1 MPEKLKFNPNA
12 PYQGATDIKQPID
25 KKPVFDPSKPFEPAS
40 PKLREGDASVILPKY
55 KTPKELEVDSAV
67 NFIKEKGGR
76 NGSTIMDSELDVL
89 RDVLKDP
96 RVTEEQR
103 KKAILTIQ
111 GYDSKHDDNNTMYYN
126 KREDNG
132 VYIPTALAYGERPPQ
147 GYKTASVWGNKKEAE
162 DDSWYTDLGKSLANG
177 VLGAVGGVFD
187 VAQVGQEFVTGSESK
202 YLNKLKNTTEALK
215 FEKDSDLEKPIY
227 NTEGI
232 QTFGDLLDKDRFDL
246 SPQALWGTFN
256 MAAESLTGFGAG
268 VKGASILAKGGKGL
282 AEGLKGVEGAVEL
295 GKAAQKAAIF
305 TGSFASQVGDVY
317 DSATETGL
325 KGRDRAAFATSVGG
339 TMAALDAFWGLD
351 GKIMSNMFKKSKKEM
366 LQNLIK
372 TVERDELGNI
382 TEQGFKELA
391 KQTTVQYA
399 QLAKNGVKE
408 VVKDAFSEGGQEA
421 AQDFSQKAGEQLW
434 DKLSDEDKAKFG
446 TNATSAESFGDYI
459 NSFATGL
466 VSGAPMAV
474 ASQVLKNKHDEQ
486 SINAYERVKEGDNAV
501 MALKTDLVQS
511 LKAGEITQSEF
522 DQANFKIDSYKKFN
536 EETKGLNLDSEK
548 ERKAF
553 ELSFQIEGLKT
564 EIPTT
569 PKELEKLAPIPLAA
583 VKSKQDEVNNLQK
596 ELTELVGKAQAKA
609 EPLVSKKT
617 QEKVVK
623 ETEEQA
629 TENKKEIVSNLKQKK
644 ATNSKWEDLIDNSVN
659 ERELDAVLDQMDKAN
674 ETTPDLADYVGLK
687 RIDLKTPKAEVKKP
701 ARRALKRPKE
711 TPKKSVKEKS
721 KFTYIPYKEDSRTY
735 SEIPNDEFNSDTMDS
750 RKIHATFRK
759 ELSDETKY
767 PENKVNGVI
776 VPRVHTYDGKDYTT
790 YEFEAPDGKKIRF
803 ASSIMR
809 EEGYRGH
816 MRTER
821 LSNTNAKGLPTF
833 MKVVDLNKVPDD
845 YKDKMPEGYTS
856 KKKILGIY
864 KADDGSFL
872 GWAKETHRGKADTLD
887 KEGNALYNEAE
898 SDLIKHIET
907 KKENPLSG
915 EQLTEIRTPKT
926 PITPEEKTTQSNKE
940 TVATTEKEVKK
951 EDKKPVE
958 SNKESKP
965 NALNIRNKVIGYNEL
980 SKEQKKSEFGVSLRS
995 EIQKDAESIGGSL
1008 KLLNKG
1014 KIQLLDS
1021 DGKQIKK
1028 ESVKREQSIIDEEKA
1043 LAKKTKAALDTVPT
1057 SLDQYVAMVVG
1068 RGGQFDK
1075 SVTKE
1080 IPDIPSLMKN
1090 NKGEGYSLESLYD
1103 GYKQESG
1110 LDNIDEKDFAIEV
1123 EEVIKPYLTEGG
1135 RDAAI
1140 KYAIESYE
1148 KEINGGVTDKQLS
1161 EMVAYGESLGL
1172 KEQEVI
1178 VINEAVQNLNE
1189 EEVTELETKI
1199 DNTNEKDRN
1208 EEFANETIK
1217 DIAGEKGSNKN
1228 PFDESESEQDEE
1240 GKDISRNEYPDD
1252 VFQKPAELQ
1261 YAEGQLK
1268 KAEIELT
1275 TSKKALDAKRKEL
1288 DKGIVDDRE
1297 DLFGE
1302 RKSTD
1307 AASLF
1312 DERVDLNAREET
1324 LAPFKQRYENA
1335 QKDFA
1340 KQTAKVKELQ
1350 DKGDSQT
1357 SLFQKKAANKANV
1370 DKVIAKLQNAM
1381 PKVKIVFDDKLEA
1394 AGKWSPSN
1402 NTITVNPYYAG
1413 LDTPIHEAGHVLIDA
1428 MGYDNK
1434 VIQAA
1439 IKQLRN
1445 TDLYKETKE
1454 RYPELSERGLD
1465 IEVLAEAIGREGAD
1479 IFDKE
1484 ADKSKFKGYLE
1495 YIFDWLKRKL
1505 GLEKNVA
1512 KSLAKQIIKGIGTK
1526 NLEGTKTGKEQ
1537 LSKNS
1542 SSKFTSKPLSFQ
1554 QYADE
1559 NGFSAEKE
1567 NEKIKD
1573 AKEILDEAEYER
1585 DLAKEDAEDALTDME
1600 AEKAEAILKEK
1611 TEIFNKAYSNYKKI
1625 GKRKFDYN
1633 KYNKDFKEIQSILK
1647 EKDLDDYSAQEL
1659 NDLIAK
1665 LFSFNDKAAK
1675 AVREKAYQRL
1685 GHKVTVKQ
1693 QEVSKGFE
1701 GVIESLAKTSDISPL
1716 QSKIL
1721 HYSQFSEKNADMQAL
1736 GLANGKAII
1745 EKLSEA
1751 NSLKETHAKL
1761 GLKVIREENK
1771 RLGITGMAMNRFS
1784 SDSSKYFEYM
1794 INEKGEYLTVK
1805 EAEAKG
1811 LSEAKINY
1819 LKFHREIVDS
1829 YRNEMDAND
1838 FENIKMA
1845 AIRVDKN
1852 FMEAY
1857 KSEGLL
1863 PAFSYYLGG
1872 GATNLGK
1879 VRIVHNG
1886 QIMSYAEIEKDIIS
1900 KVDKKSIQSI
1910 SKALFDLLVANIKAR
1925 YQLKKGQ
1932 NVDEKENP
1940 LELKGEAEYSL
1951 NEKGQ
1956 LVSKFDKPRAA
1967 DRGYSKDFY
1976 KAMNQFID
1984 ESAHVKHISK
1994 IMPLVEAVEYLNK
2007 NGYIEEGYAI
2017 KPNVAKW
2024 IEDWKKLHIFK
2035 EPYVN
2040 DPIIDATIKT
2050 MRKLVASTTM
2060 WFNIP
2065 ANLINVFMGNYNN
2078 WRAEN
2083 IETLAK
2089 GNARLFG
2096 GKGSRKEVGVISDYA
2111 LAIIKKYN
2119 LVNQDFDSHPVI
2131 KANSIFSKLATWG
2144 TQVGEYQIQGS
2155 LALGLLNQE
2164 EFDSFEFT
2172 KDKYGN
2178 DVLTVKSNGKYTED
2192 EIKSKMTQVK
2202 NRVTDIQGKY
2212 PDEDRRNIMRGE
2224 FGKAL
2229 FQFKV
2234 WMPDWFKERF
2244 SARYINAYGVEKEG
2258 SYTKMLRVG
2267 VKEMYSDLKKGDV
2280 KKALTNPSFVTNL
2293 KGMATIGALLALK
2306 HSGDD
2311 DDEKKKGG
2319 LNWDSALSQV
2329 LFIFDLEQDKYMVSN
2344 PAAVLGKIKDFINA
2358 FEALIGFEE
2367 DAWQKTKRVLPGNKA
2382 ISFGENLIK

>member
-1 MPEKLKFNPNA
+1 MDIKPVGQLKPINNGVNPVGKLKPVQSNLS
-12 PYQGATDIKQPID
+12 PIGR
-25 KKPVFDPSKPFEPAS
+25 
-40 PKLREGDASVILPKY
+40 LQEGDSNTVLPTY
-55 KTPKELEVDSAV
+55 KTPKDLEVDSAI

-76 NGSTIMDSELDVL
+76 NGSTIMDSEIDVL

-96 RVTEEQR
+96 RATKEQR
-103 KKAILTIQ
+103 EKAILTVQ

-132 VYIPTALAYGERPPQ
+132 VYVPTALAYGERPPQ

-187 VAQVGQEFVTGSESK
+187 VAQVGQELVTGSESK

-215 FEKDSDLEKPIY
+215 FEKDSDLEAPIY

-246 SPQALWGTFN
+246 SPKALWGTFN

-282 AEGLKGVEGAVEL
+282 VEGLKGVEGAVEL

-446 TNATSAESFGDYI
+446 TSATSAKSFGSYI
-459 NSFATGL
+459 NSFSTGL
-466 VSGAPMAV
+466 ASGAPMAI
-474 ASQVLKNKHDEQ
+474 ASQTLKNKHDEQ
-486 SINAYERVKEGDNAV
+486 SINAYERVKEGPEAT

-536 EETKGLNLDSEK
+536 EETKGLNLDTEK

-569 PKELEKLAPIPLAA
+569 PKELDKLAPIPLAA

-596 ELTELVGKAQAKA
+596 ELTELIGKAQAKA

-629 TENKKEIVSNLKQKK
+629 TENKKEIVANLKQKK
-644 ATNSKWEDLIDNSVN
+644 VTNSKWEDLIDNSVN
-659 ERELDAVLDQMDKAN
+659 EKELDAVLDQMDNAG

-687 RIDLKTPKAEVKKP
+687 RIDLKTPKTEIKKP

-711 TPKKSVKEKS
+711 PVVKSVKDKS
-721 KFTYIPYKEDSRTY
+721 KFTYIPYKEDKRTY
-735 SEIPNDEFNSDTMDS
+735 SEIPSDEFNSDTMDS
-750 RKIHATFRK
+750 RKVHATFRK

-776 VPRVHTYDGKDYTT
+776 VPRVHTHDGKDYTT

-816 MRTER
+816 MRTEK
-821 LSNTNAKGLPTF
+821 LSNVNAKGLPTF
-833 MKVVDLNKVPDD
+833 MKVVDLGKVPDD
-845 YKDKMPEGYTS
+845 YKDKMPEGYAS

-907 KKENPLSG
+907 KKENPLPG

-926 PITPEEKTTQSNKE
+926 PVAPAEKDTQSNKE
-940 TVATTEKEVKK
+940 TVTTTEKEAKK
-951 EDKKPVE
+951 EVSKPAE
-958 SNKESKP
+958 SNKESESKGP
-965 NALNIRNKVIGYNEL
+965 VLRRKIVGYNQL
-980 SKEQKKSEFGVSLRS
+980 SKEQKKSDFGVNLRK
-995 EIQKDAESIGGSL
+995 EIQKEVEDFGGSL
-1008 KLLNKG
+1008 KPISGN
-1014 KIQLLDS
+1014 KIQLLDG
-1021 DGKQIKK
+1021 DGKQVKQV
-1028 ESVKREQSIIDEEKA
+1028 SVKRDQSVIDEEKA
-1043 LAKKTKAALDTVPT
+1043 IAVKKKNALNTTPT
-1057 SLDQYVAMVVG
+1057 SISQYLAMVIG
-1068 RGGQFDK
+1068 AKGQFAE

-1080 IPDIPSLMKN
+1080 IPNVPSMMKDFK
-1090 NKGEGYSLESLYD
+1090 KGYTLESLLQ
-1103 GYKQESG
+1103 GYKDRANLNDEAVNES
-1110 LDNIDEKDFAIEV
+1110 DFNLEAMDFLKE
-1123 EEVIKPYLTEGG
+1123 YLIEGG
-1135 RDAAI
+1135 RDLAI
-1140 KYAIESYE
+1140 KYAVESYE
-1148 KEINGGVTDKQLS
+1148 KEINDGYTDKQI
-1161 EMVAYGESLGL
+1161 
-1172 KEQEVI
+1172 K
-1178 VINEAVQNLNE
+1178 
-1189 EEVTELETKI
+1189 ELEAFAKENEIKESDVEKAKEIAQNVNAEEYTQITQKI
-1199 DNTNEKDRN
+1199 ESKNENERN
-1208 EEFANETIK
+1208 EQLADETFEDYFGDENGINDVFIK
-1217 DIAGEKGSNKN
+1217 DESKKSGE
-1228 PFDESESEQDEE
+1228 E
-1240 GKDISRNEYPDD
+1240 KDISKNEYPDD

-1275 TSKKALDAKRKEL
+1275 ASKKALDAKRKEL
-1288 DKGIVDDRE
+1288 DKGIIDDRE

-1307 AASLF
+1307 ATSLF

-1381 PKVKIVFDDKLEA
+1381 PKVKIVFDDNLEA

-1434 VIQAA
+1434 VIQTA
-1439 IKQLRN
+1439 IKQLRG
-1445 TDLYKETKE
+1445 TDLYKETKS
-1454 RYPELSERGLD
+1454 RYPELSEHGLD
-1465 IEVLAEAIGREGAD
+1465 MEVLAEAIGREGAD
-1479 IFDKE
+1479 VFNKE

-1512 KSLAKQIIKGIGTK
+1512 KNLAKQIIKGIGTK

-1537 LSKNS
+1537 LSKK
-1542 SSKFTSKPLSFQ
+1542 SKNPLGAKPLRFE
-1554 QYADE
+1554 QYAAE
-1559 NGFSAEKE
+1559 HGFSYEKE
-1567 NEKIKD
+1567 TEKLND
-1573 AKEILDEAEYER
+1573 ASAVLEDAQYEY
-1585 DLAKEDAEDALTDME
+1585 DLAKEDAEDATTDAE

-1611 TEIFNKAYSNYKKI
+1611 EVELSKAKKEFAKVGKRTFEYKKY
-1625 GKRKFDYN
+1625 R
-1633 KYNKDFKEIQSILK
+1633 KDFNAIQKIMAEKEVS
-1647 EKDLDDYSAQEL
+1647 DYSTEEL
-1659 NDLIAK
+1659 QDLISM
-1665 LFSFNDKAAK
+1665 LHGFDNKAAK
-1675 AVREKAYQRL
+1675 AVRQDAMTKLAMIAT
-1685 GHKVTVKQ
+1685 KKQ
-1693 QEVSKGFE
+1693 QEKFKKKE
-1701 GVIESLAKTSDISPL
+1701 GYIEDLAKTKDISPL
-1716 QSKIL
+1716 QARIL
-1721 HYSQFSEKNADMQAL
+1721 HHSHFTENNPDMQAVSL
-1736 GLANGKAII
+1736 EFGNAVMDKILDANSKKTTH
-1745 EKLSEA
+1745 EKL
-1751 NSLKETHAKL
+1751 
-1761 GLKVIREENK
+1761 GQKVIAEENK
-1771 RLGITGMAMNRFS
+1771 RLGIVGATKNRFS
-1784 SDSSKYFEYM
+1784 SDSAKYFDWME
-1794 INEKGEYLTVK
+1794 NENGELLTVE
-1805 EAEAKG
+1805 EAKAKG
-1811 LSEAKINY
+1811 LSEAKVNY
-1819 LKFHREIVDS
+1819 LKFTRETIAD
-1829 YRNEMDAND
+1829 YKGQLEEND
-1838 FENIKMA
+1838 FENAVMD
-1845 AIRVDKN
+1845 AIRIDKG

-1872 GATNLGK
+1872 GANNLGK
-1879 VRIVHNG
+1879 VRILHNG
-1886 QIMSYAEIEKDIIS
+1886 KIMSYAEIEKEILS
-1900 KVDKKSIQSI
+1900 TANRKSVTSMA
-1910 SKALFDLLVANIKAR
+1910 KALWDLLVANIQAR
-1925 YQLKKGQ
+1925 RQLKKGF
-1932 NVDEKENP
+1932 NIDEAVNP

-1956 LVSKFDKPRAA
+1956 LVSKFDKPRAK

-1994 IMPLVEAVEYLNK
+1994 IMPLVDSVEYLNK
-2007 NGYIEEGYAI
+2007 NGYMEEGYTI
-2017 KPNVAKW
+2017 KPNVSKW

-2035 EPYVN
+2035 EPHVN
-2040 DPIIDATIKT
+2040 DPILDASIKA

-2065 ANLINVFMGNYNN
+2065 ANVLNVFMGNYSN
-2078 WRAEN
+2078 WRQEN
-2083 IETLAK
+2083 GKTVAL
-2089 GNARLFG
+2089 GNKRLFG
-2096 GKGSRKEVGVISDYA
+2096 GNGKNRAYGLD
-2111 LAIIKKYN
+2111 IIKKYN
-2119 LVNQDFDSHPVI
+2119 VVNQDYDSNATMKYGAI
-2131 KANSIFSKLATWG
+2131 LSKLGTIG
-2144 TQVGEYQIQGS
+2144 TQIGEYQIQGS
-2155 LALGLLNQE
+2155 LGLGLLSE
-2164 EFDSFEFT
+2164 DEFNSFEYT

-2178 DVLTVKSNGKYTED
+2178 EILTVKPGVD
-2192 EIKSKMTQVK
+2192 EKALKEKMTQVK

-2212 PDEDRRNIMRGE
+2212 PDEDRRNIMKGE
-2224 FGKAL
+2224 IGKAA

-2234 WMPDWFKERF
+2234 WIPDYFKERF
-2244 SARYINAYGVEKEG
+2244 SSKYYNAYGQEKEG
-2258 SYTKMLRVG
+2258 TFTKLLRVG
-2267 VKEMYSDLKKGDV
+2267 IKEMYADLKKGDF
-2280 KKALTNPSFVTNL
+2280 KNIYKNNPSFMSNL
-2293 KGMATIGALLALK
+2293 KGIATIGTLMALA
-2306 HSGDD
+2306 HQDGDD
-2311 DDEKKKGG
+2311 EEAKKGS
-2319 LNWDSALSQV
+2319 LSFQNALSQV
-2329 LFIFDLEQDKYMVSN
+2329 LFILDLEQDKYMVSN
-2344 PAAVLGKIKDFINA
+2344 PVAALGKTKDLLSA
-2358 FEALIGFEE
+2358 FEALVTLDEKAY
-2367 DAWQKTKRVLPGNKA
+2367 DKVKRVLPANKLEK
-2382 ISFGENLIK
+2382 IVDFGKKVVE

>member
-1 MPEKLKFNPNA
+1 MDIKPVGQLKPINNGVNPVGKLKPVQSNLS
-12 PYQGATDIKQPID
+12 PIGR
-25 KKPVFDPSKPFEPAS
+25 
-40 PKLREGDASVILPKY
+40 LQEGDSNTVLPTY
-55 KTPKELEVDSAV
+55 KTPKDLEVDSAI

-76 NGSTIMDSELDVL
+76 NGSTIMDSEIDVL

-96 RVTEEQR
+96 RATKEQR
-103 KKAILTIQ
+103 EKAILTVQ

-132 VYIPTALAYGERPPQ
+132 VYVPTALAYGERPPQ

-187 VAQVGQEFVTGSESK
+187 VAQVGQELVTGSESK

-215 FEKDSDLEKPIY
+215 FEKDSDLEAPIY

-246 SPQALWGTFN
+246 SPKALWGTFN

-282 AEGLKGVEGAVEL
+282 VEGLKGVEGAVEL

-446 TNATSAESFGDYI
+446 TSATSAKSFGSYI
-459 NSFATGL
+459 NSFSTGL
-466 VSGAPMAV
+466 ASGAPMAV

-486 SINAYERVKEGDNAV
+486 SINAYERVKEGPEAT

-536 EETKGLNLDSEK
+536 EETKGLNLDTEK

-569 PKELEKLAPIPLAA
+569 PKELDKLTPIPLAA

-596 ELTELVGKAQAKA
+596 ELTELIGKAQAKA

-629 TENKKEIVSNLKQKK
+629 TENKKEIVANLKQKK
-644 ATNSKWEDLIDNSVN
+644 VTNSKWEDLIDNSVN
-659 ERELDAVLDQMDKAN
+659 EKELDAVLDQMDNAG

-687 RIDLKTPKAEVKKP
+687 RIDLKTPKAEINKP

-711 TPKKSVKEKS
+711 PVVKSVKDKS

-750 RKIHATFRK
+750 RKVHATFRK
-759 ELSDETKY
+759 ELSNETKY

-816 MRTER
+816 MRTEK
-821 LSNTNAKGLPTF
+821 LSNVNAKGLPTF
-833 MKVVDLNKVPDD
+833 MKVVDLGKVPDD
-845 YKDKMPEGYTS
+845 YKDKMPEGYAS

-926 PITPEEKTTQSNKE
+926 PIAPEEKTTQSNKE

-1479 IFDKE
+1479 IFNKE
-1484 ADKSKFKGYLE
+1484 SDKSKFKGYLE

-1512 KSLAKQIIKGIGTK
+1512 KNLAKQIIKGIGTK

-1537 LSKNS
+1537 LSKK
-1542 SSKFTSKPLSFQ
+1542 SKNPLGAKPLRFE
-1554 QYADE
+1554 QYAAE
-1559 NGFSAEKE
+1559 HGFSYEKE
-1567 NEKIKD
+1567 TEKLNEASAILED
-1573 AKEILDEAEYER
+1573 AQYEY
-1585 DLAKEDAEDALTDME
+1585 DLAKEDAEDALTDAE

-1611 TEIFNKAYSNYKKI
+1611 EVELAKAKKDFAKVGKRTFEYKKY
-1625 GKRKFDYN
+1625 R
-1633 KYNKDFKEIQSILK
+1633 KDFNAIQKLMAEKEVS
-1647 EKDLDDYSAQEL
+1647 EYSTEEL
-1659 NDLIAK
+1659 QDLISM
-1665 LFSFNDKAAK
+1665 LHGFDNKAAK
-1675 AVREKAYQRL
+1675 AVRQEAMTKLAMIAT
-1685 GHKVTVKQ
+1685 KKQ
-1693 QEVSKGFE
+1693 QEKFKKKE
-1701 GVIESLAKTSDISPL
+1701 GYIEDLAKTKDISPL
-1716 QSKIL
+1716 QSRIL
-1721 HYSQFSEKNADMQAL
+1721 HHSHFTENNPDMQAVSL
-1736 GLANGKAII
+1736 EFGNAVMDKILDANSKKTTH
-1745 EKLSEA
+1745 EKL
-1751 NSLKETHAKL
+1751 
-1761 GLKVIREENK
+1761 GQKVIAEENK
-1771 RLGITGMAMNRFS
+1771 RLGIVGATKNRFS
-1784 SDSSKYFEYM
+1784 SDSAKYFEWM
-1794 INEKGEYLTVK
+1794 ENENGELLTVE
-1805 EAEAKG
+1805 EAQAKG

-1819 LKFHREIVDS
+1819 LKFTRETIAD
-1829 YRNEMDAND
+1829 YKGLLEEND
-1838 FENIKMA
+1838 FENAVMD
-1845 AIRVDKN
+1845 AIRIDKG

-1872 GATNLGK
+1872 GANNLGK

-1886 QIMSYAEIEKDIIS
+1886 QVKSYAEIEKEILSTADR
-1900 KVDKKSIQSI
+1900 KSVTSMA
-1910 SKALFDLLVANIKAR
+1910 KALWDLLVANIQAR
-1925 YQLKKGQ
+1925 RQLKKGF
-1932 NVDEKENP
+1932 NVDEAVNP

-1956 LVSKFDKPRAA
+1956 LVSKFDKPRAK

-1994 IMPLVEAVEYLNK
+1994 IMPLVDSVEYLNK
-2007 NGYIEEGYAI
+2007 NGYMEEGYAI
-2017 KPNVAKW
+2017 KPNVSKW

-2035 EPYVN
+2035 EPHVN
-2040 DPIIDATIKT
+2040 DPILDASIKA

-2065 ANLINVFMGNYNN
+2065 ANVLNVFMGNYSN
-2078 WRAEN
+2078 WRQEN
-2083 IETLAK
+2083 GKTVAL
-2089 GNARLFG
+2089 GNKRLFG
-2096 GKGSRKEVGVISDYA
+2096 GNGKNRAYGLD
-2111 LAIIKKYN
+2111 IIKKYN
-2119 LVNQDFDSHPVI
+2119 VVNQDYDSNATMKYGAI
-2131 KANSIFSKLATWG
+2131 LSKLGTIG
-2144 TQVGEYQIQGS
+2144 TQIGEYQIQGS
-2155 LALGLLNQE
+2155 LGLGLLSE
-2164 EFDSFEFT
+2164 DEFNSFEYT

-2178 DVLTVKSNGKYTED
+2178 EILTVKPGVD
-2192 EIKSKMTQVK
+2192 EKALKEKMTKVK

-2212 PDEDRRNIMRGE
+2212 PDEDRRNIMKGE
-2224 FGKAL
+2224 IGKAA

-2234 WMPDWFKERF
+2234 WIPDFWAERF
-2244 SARYINAYGVEKEG
+2244 SAKYYNAYGVEREG
-2258 SYTKMLRVG
+2258 TFHKIMREGL
-2267 VKEMYSDLKKGDV
+2267 KQIKSDINKKGLI
-2280 KKALTNPSFVTNL
+2280 KAFWENEALMSNI
-2293 KGMATIGALLALK
+2293 KGLATIGTLLALK
-2306 HSGDD
+2306 YQDD
-2311 DDEKKKGG
+2311 DDEDAKKGS
-2319 LNWDSALSQV
+2319 LSVQNALSQV
-2329 LFIFDLEQDKYMVSN
+2329 LFILDPEQLKYMLSN
-2344 PAAVLGKIKDFINA
+2344 PVAALGKSKDLVNAVEALLTLDEDAYKKVKRVVPANKVLG
-2358 FEALIGFEE
+2358 LIV
-2367 DAWQKTKRVLPGNKA
+2367 K
-2382 ISFGENLIK
+2382 

>member
-1 MPEKLKFNPNA
+1 M
-12 PYQGATDIKQPID
+12 DIKPVGQLKPINNGV
-25 KKPVFDPSKPFEPAS
+25 KPVGQLKPVQSNLS
-40 PKLREGDASVILPKY
+40 PIGRLQEGDANTILPKY
-55 KTPKELEVDSAV
+55 KTPQELEVDSAI

-89 RDVLKDP
+89 KDVLKDA
-96 RVTEEQR
+96 RATKEQR
-103 KKAILTIQ
+103 EKAILTVQ
-111 GYDSKHDDNNTMYYN
+111 GYDFKHDDNNTMYYN

-132 VYIPTALAYGERPPQ
+132 VYVPTALAYGERPPQ
-147 GYKTASVWGNKKEAE
+147 GYKVASVWGNKKEAE
-162 DDSWYTDLGKSLANG
+162 DDTWYNDLGKSLANG
-177 VLGAVGGVFD
+177 VFGAVGGVFD
-187 VAQVGQEFVTGSESK
+187 VAQVGQELITGSESK

-215 FEKDSDLEKPIY
+215 FEKDSDLEAPIY
-227 NTEGI
+227 KTEGI
-232 QTFGDLLDKDRFDL
+232 QTFGDLFDKDRFDL
-246 SPQALWGTFN
+246 SPKALWGTFN

-268 VKGASILAKGGKGL
+268 TKGASILAKGTKGFT
-282 AEGLKGVEGAVEL
+282 EGLKGVEGAVEL
-295 GKAAQKAAIF
+295 NKAAQKAAIF

-421 AQDFSQKAGEQLW
+421 AQDFSQKAGEELW

-474 ASQVLKNKHDEQ
+474 ASQTLKNQHDEQ
-486 SINAYERVKEGDNAV
+486 SINAYERVKEGDSAV

-569 PKELEKLAPIPLAA
+569 PKELDKLAPIPLAA

-674 ETTPDLADYVGLK
+674 EASPDLYDYVGLK
-687 RIDLKTPKAEVKKP
+687 RIDLKTPKTSVSKPVK
-701 ARRALKRPKE
+701 RALKRPKE

-721 KFTYIPYKEDSRTY
+721 KFTYIPYKEDKRAY

-816 MRTER
+816 MRTEK

-833 MKVVDLNKVPDD
+833 MKVVDLGKVPDD

-872 GWAKETHRGKADTLD
+872 GWAKETHRGDSAALD
-887 KEGNALYNEAE
+887 KNGNALYNEAE
-898 SDLIKHIET
+898 SYLIKHIET

-926 PITPEEKTTQSNKE
+926 PIASEEKTTQSNKE

-951 EDKKPVE
+951 EDKKPIE

-1080 IPDIPSLMKN
+1080 IPDVPSLMKN

-1110 LDNIDEKDFAIEV
+1110 LDNIDEKDFAVEV

-1148 KEINGGVTDKQLS
+1148 KEINGGVTDKQLA
-1161 EMVAYGESLGL
+1161 EMVSYGESLGL
-1172 KEQEVI
+1172 KEQEIV

-1199 DNTNEKDRN
+1199 DNINEKDRN

-1217 DIAGEKGSNKN
+1217 DIAGEKGSDKS

-1275 TSKKALDAKRKEL
+1275 ASKKALDAKRKEL

-1307 AASLF
+1307 ATSLF

-1381 PKVKIVFDDKLEA
+1381 PKVKIVFDYKLEA

-1465 IEVLAEAIGREGAD
+1465 MEVLAEAIGREGAD

-1484 ADKSKFKGYLE
+1484 VDKSKFKGYLE

-1512 KSLAKQIIKGIGTK
+1512 KNLAKQIIKGIGTK
-1526 NLEGTKTGKEQ
+1526 NLEGTNTGKDQ
-1537 LSKNS
+1537 LSKK
-1542 SSKFTSKPLSFQ
+1542 SKNPLGAKPLRFE
-1554 QYADE
+1554 QYAAE
-1559 NGFSAEKE
+1559 HGFSYEKE
-1567 NEKIKD
+1567 TEKLNEASAILED
-1573 AKEILDEAEYER
+1573 AQYEY
-1585 DLAKEDAEDALTDME
+1585 DLAKEDAEDALTDAE

-1611 TEIFNKAYSNYKKI
+1611 ELELAKAKKDFAKVGKRTFEYKKY
-1625 GKRKFDYN
+1625 R
-1633 KYNKDFKEIQSILK
+1633 KDFNAIQKLMAEKEVS
-1647 EKDLDDYSAQEL
+1647 EYSTEEL
-1659 NDLIAK
+1659 QDLISM
-1665 LFSFNDKAAK
+1665 LHGFDNKAAK
-1675 AVREKAYQRL
+1675 AVRQEAMTKLAMIAT
-1685 GHKVTVKQ
+1685 KKQ
-1693 QEVSKGFE
+1693 QEKFKKKE
-1701 GVIESLAKTSDISPL
+1701 GYIEDLAKTKDISPL
-1716 QSKIL
+1716 QSRIL
-1721 HYSQFSEKNADMQAL
+1721 HHSHFTENNPDMQAVSL
-1736 GLANGKAII
+1736 EFGNAVMDKILDANSKKTTH
-1745 EKLSEA
+1745 EKL
-1751 NSLKETHAKL
+1751 
-1761 GLKVIREENK
+1761 GQKVISEENK
-1771 RLGITGMAMNRFS
+1771 RLGIVGATKNRFS
-1784 SDSSKYFEYM
+1784 SDSAKYFEWM
-1794 INEKGEYLTVK
+1794 ENENGELLTVE
-1805 EAEAKG
+1805 EAQAKG

-1819 LKFHREIVDS
+1819 LKFTRETIAD
-1829 YRNEMDAND
+1829 YKGLLEEND
-1838 FENIKMA
+1838 FENAVMD
-1845 AIRVDKN
+1845 AIRIDKG

-1872 GATNLGK
+1872 GANNLGK

-1886 QIMSYAEIEKDIIS
+1886 QVKSYAEIEKEILSTADR
-1900 KVDKKSIQSI
+1900 KSIPSI
-1910 SKALFDLLVANIKAR
+1910 AKALWDLLVANIQAR
-1925 YQLKKGQ
+1925 RQLKKGF
-1932 NVDEKENP
+1932 NVDETVNP

-1956 LVSKFDKPRAA
+1956 LVSKFDKPRAK

-1994 IMPLVEAVEYLNK
+1994 IMPLVDSVEYLNK
-2007 NGYIEEGYAI
+2007 NGYMEEGYAI

-2035 EPYVN
+2035 EPHVN
-2040 DPIIDATIKT
+2040 DPVLDASIKA

-2065 ANLINVFMGNYNN
+2065 ANVLNVFMGNYSN
-2078 WRAEN
+2078 WRQEN
-2083 IETLAK
+2083 AK
-2089 GNARLFG
+2089 TVALGNKRLFG
-2096 GKGSRKEVGVISDYA
+2096 GNGKNRAYGLD
-2111 LAIIKKYN
+2111 IIKKYN
-2119 LVNQDFDSHPVI
+2119 IVNQDYDSNATMKYGAI
-2131 KANSIFSKLATWG
+2131 LSKLGTIG
-2144 TQVGEYQIQGS
+2144 TQIGEYQIQGS
-2155 LALGLLNQE
+2155 LGLGLLSE
-2164 EFDSFEFT
+2164 DEFNSFEYT

-2178 DVLTVKSNGKYTED
+2178 DILTVKPGVD
-2192 EIKSKMTQVK
+2192 EKALKEKMTQVK

-2212 PDEDRRNIMRGE
+2212 PDEDRRNIMKGE
-2224 FGKAL
+2224 IGKAA

-2244 SARYINAYGVEKEG
+2244 SAKYYNAYGVEKEG
-2258 SYTKMLRVG
+2258 TFTKLLRVG
-2267 VKEMYSDLKKGDV
+2267 IKEMYADLKKGDF
-2280 KKALTNPSFVTNL
+2280 KNIYNNNPSFMSNL
-2293 KGMATIGALLALK
+2293 KGVATIGTLMALA
-2306 HSGDD
+2306 HQYD
-2311 DDEKKKGG
+2311 DDEEAKKGS
-2319 LNWDSALSQV
+2319 LNFQNALSQV
-2329 LFIFDLEQDKYMVSN
+2329 LFILDLEQDKYMVSN
-2344 PAAVLGKIKDFINA
+2344 PVAALGKTKDLLSA
-2358 FEALIGFEE
+2358 LEALVTLDEKAY
-2367 DAWQKTKRVLPGNKA
+2367 DKVKRVLPANKLEKA
-2382 ISFGENLIK
+2382 YEMVAK